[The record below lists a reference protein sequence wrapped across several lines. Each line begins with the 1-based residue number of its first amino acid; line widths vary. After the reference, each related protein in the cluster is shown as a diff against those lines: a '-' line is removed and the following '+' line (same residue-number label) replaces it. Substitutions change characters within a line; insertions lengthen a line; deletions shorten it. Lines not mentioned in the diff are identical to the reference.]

1 MVFKQNKFNI
11 MFKKILFAFLILVC
25 FQLKTVVNA
34 QSVNVTFKQNSN
46 TLKEIVLTNAI
57 KMDPNVVHD
66 YVKISLDPAL
76 KDLHKTIAIY
86 DILGR
91 LVTIELFEGTEKQ
104 LFLQNLSHGL
114 YFVKIDSPEVSIVS
128 KFQID

>member
-1 MVFKQNKFNI
+1 MNK
-11 MFKKILFAFLILVC
+11 KLHLLFLVMICMAFSKAI
-25 FQLKTVVNA
+25 FD
-34 QSVNVTFKQNSN
+34 QSVTVTFKQNS
-46 TLKEIVLTNAI
+46 TLLKEVILSTPI

-66 YVKISLDPAL
+66 YVKISVDPAL
-76 KDLHKTIAIY
+76 KDLHKTISIY

-104 LFLQNLSHGL
+104 MFLQNLSHGL

-128 KFQID
+128 KFEVD